1 MTQLRA
7 DALAGALARG
17 VPPIV
22 WIHGDEP
29 LIVLECAQAVRD
41 ALRVEGF
48 DERQVYEAGRGFRI
62 DALVAQTDALS
73 LFAARRLIELRF
85 GAGKPTKEIGRVL
98 ADAAARVDENTRL
111 LVSGPRL
118 DRATTA
124 SDWFTA
130 IERIGYVVAVWPLER
145 AQLPQWIATRLGQQK
160 QRADR
165 ETLEWIA
172 ERVEG
177 NLLAAHQEI
186 SKLALLCPEGELS
199 RDAVRAA
206 VLDVARYDAF
216 DLVDAMVGADVPR
229 ALRTLDGLR
238 AEGVAE
244 PLVLWAIA
252 DALRALLR
260 IRESC
265 DAGSAIAQAM
275 REARVPRPR
284 ERGYERALARLDAGA
299 LRSSLRDAARVDRMI
314 KGIEAGDAWQALESL
329 ALRVAGAPVLAGSRH
344 GD

>member
-7 DALAGALARG
+7 DALAGALARR

-22 WIHGDEP
+22 WIHGDEA
-29 LIVLECAQAVRD
+29 LVVQECAQAVRD
-41 ALRVEGF
+41 ALRAQGF
-48 DERQVYEAGRGFRI
+48 DERQVFEAGRGFHVE
-62 DALVAQTDALS
+62 ALTAQTDALS
-73 LFAARRLIELRF
+73 LFAGRRLIELRF
-85 GAGKPTKEIGRVL
+85 GTARPTKEIGKAL
-98 ADAAARVDENTRL
+98 AGAADRLGDDTRL

-118 DRATTA
+118 DRASTA
-124 SDWFTA
+124 SDWFGA
-130 IERIGYVVAVWPLER
+130 IERLGYVVAVWPVER
-145 AQLPQWIATRLGQQK
+145 AQLPQWIATRLGRQK

-165 ETLEWIA
+165 DTLEWIA

-186 SKLALLCPEGELS
+186 ARLALLCPEGELS
-199 RDAVRAA
+199 HDAVRDAVR
-206 VLDVARYDAF
+206 DVARYDAF
-216 DLVDAMVGADVPR
+216 DLVDAMLGADVAR

-252 DALRALLR
+252 DALRTMLR
-260 IRESC
+260 LREAC
-265 DAGSAIAQAM
+265 DAGTALAQAM

-284 ERGYERALARLDAGA
+284 ERGYERALARLDASALRDA
-299 LRSSLRDAARVDRMI
+299 LRSAARADRMI
-314 KGIEAGDAWQALESL
+314 KGIEAGNAWQALESL
-329 ALRVAGAPVLAGSRH
+329 ALRIAGAPVLVGNPD